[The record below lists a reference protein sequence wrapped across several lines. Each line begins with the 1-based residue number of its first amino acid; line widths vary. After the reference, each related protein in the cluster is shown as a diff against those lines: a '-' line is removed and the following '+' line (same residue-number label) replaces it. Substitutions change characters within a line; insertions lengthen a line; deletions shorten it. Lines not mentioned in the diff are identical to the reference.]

1 LAFVLKKTVKYLLFI
16 VFFLSWALFVQA
28 NFYYINR
35 SILPYNVLSAANPIS
50 DTIDL
55 PYPFE
60 DQDEYNFFKKKKTSP
75 LFLGNPDNII
85 ETVEYDPETNEYIV
99 TQKIGTLNYR
109 SSTRM
114 TAQEYNNYQFEQS
127 LRNYWRQRSRG
138 DASAT
143 QTGLFPQLRLGGET
157 FDKIFGSNVIN
168 IVPMGSAELIFA
180 VNINEVENPILSE
193 NLRKTTTFDFKE
205 KITMEVK
212 GSVGDKIKLGI
223 RYDTEATFD
232 FENQTKLEYVGKED
246 EIIKRIEAGNVTLPL
261 PGSLITGSQSLFGV
275 KTELQFGNLTVTGVF
290 SQQKGETK
298 VINIK
303 GGAQSQT
310 FEVRADEYEANKHFF
325 LSQYFKDNYD
335 KILESLPVIMSPYN
349 ISRVEVWVTNK
360 YNNYEEN
367 RNILALLDL
376 AENRENIFASPYIID
391 PTTIFQPQP
400 ANETNELYNK
410 ISLIGGIRDINQIQN
425 ALKPWAVYNFQPGQD
440 FEKIENARK
449 LKSNEYTI
457 NERLGFISLNVALNS
472 DEVLAVAYEYFYNGQ
487 RYQVGE
493 FSTDGITGENVLL
506 LKLLKG
512 TTLTPSL
519 PTWDLMMKNIYA
531 IGAYQVN
538 KEDFILDVLYQ
549 DDKTGNAI
557 NYIPE
562 GKINKKILLKVMN
575 LDNLNSQLD
584 AIPDGRFDFMEGIT
598 INPSNGRVIFPVLQ
612 PFGKNLRK
620 AFGETIA
627 DSIIAN
633 KYVFQELYDTTL
645 TYARL
650 VAEKNKFLLRGEY
663 RSAASSEISLNAIN
677 IPQGS
682 VIVTAGGRKLTENIE
697 YTVDYNLG
705 RVRIIDAGLLESGT
719 PIQVSLESNALYSI
733 QSKTLIGTHLNYRIT
748 DDFNIGG
755 TLINLTEKPLTSKVA
770 IGEEP
775 ISNTIWGLN
784 TSYRTE
790 SQLLTTLID
799 KLPFLETKEKS
810 SINFDGE
817 FAQLIPG
824 HSDAIKD
831 EGNAYIDDFE
841 GSETSFDIKSYNSWV
856 LSSIPRGMPDLFPEA
871 DADSLVSGFNR
882 AKIAWYKIDPLFLRN
897 TSTTPGHIKS
907 DAEQQSN
914 HFVRE
919 IFEQEIFP
927 NKQPESQIPAA
938 LQVLNLAYYPNE
950 RGPYNYD
957 LGNSPF
963 SSGLN
968 ADGSLR
974 NPETRWGGIMRD
986 MPQKDFEASNV
997 EYIEFWLMDPFVYD
1011 SIQEGG
1017 ELYFNLG
1024 NISEDILQDSRKS
1037 FENGLPKSATVENV
1051 DTTAWGR
1058 VPSKQSLVSAF
1069 DDTQPNARKYQDVGL
1084 DGLRDTDEQSFFNW
1098 YLTALE
1104 GILSTQAI
1112 EKFSEDPS
1120 NDNYHYYRGGDFD
1133 AQKASILDRYKNF
1146 NNQEGNS
1153 PTDAQSPEDYPTSAT
1168 NMPDDEDI
1176 NSDNTLSETES
1187 YFQYKVEIRPDM
1199 MEVGQNYIV
1208 DRVWGHD
1215 VDLPNGDKNVKIKWY
1230 QFRIPIREPERI
1242 VGPIQDF
1249 KSIRFMR
1256 MFLKDFEDSIILRF
1270 GKLELVRGEWRKYNL
1285 SLMEGHE
1292 ALTTPEYSNG
1302 TIDIS
1307 SINIEENSNYVLPP
1321 GVDRVID
1328 PTNPQLR
1335 QLNEQSMVLRV
1346 KNLDDA
1352 DARAAY
1358 KSLNLDMRQYKKLKM
1373 FVHAEQLE
1381 NEILKDEDLRVFI
1394 RLGTDYKDNYYEYEI
1409 PLVVS
1414 DHGDE
1419 DRYAAWPEENE
1430 IELILDDLIQLKL
1443 ARNDELK
1450 KANSSIAIS
1459 SIFSIFKGKKRL
1471 SVRGN
1476 PNLSN
1481 VRTVMI
1487 GVRNPSKQNN
1497 IISSDDGM
1505 PKSGEI
1511 WINELR
1517 LTDFKED
1524 GGWAARA
1531 RLSTRLADFGTV
1543 NLAGSISTPG
1553 FGSIE
1558 KKVNERS
1565 KEEIIEYDIST
1576 NLDLGKFFNEKSKV
1590 SIPVYAGYSE
1600 GFINPEYNPLE
1611 PDVPLSVALDNAT
1624 SKSERDSIKNI
1635 AQDYTQRKSLNFT
1648 NVKVNRI
1655 SEKPRIY
1662 DPANFSASY
1671 AYNELFSRDINTEY
1685 FVQKNYRGGINYNYI
1700 ARPTNITPFRKSKVL
1715 NKKAFTIIKDFN
1727 FYYLP
1732 SSFSFRTDLNRNYQE
1747 LRTRNINNPNNI
1759 IEPSFNKDFIWNRYY
1774 DLKYDLS
1781 RSLKLEYSAQNTSR
1795 IDEPYGMVDKDRDKD
1810 SYEHWRDSVW
1820 SNIKN
1825 FGRNTQYNQNLI
1837 LTYNIPINKLPL
1849 LDWINAS
1856 ARYNGTFN
1864 WDASPILKTSE
1875 IELGNTIRNSRTYQ
1889 LNGQANLLSLYNKAG
1904 FLKRINQKYSSDASR
1919 KKNKKIETVSY
1930 QEEKVNLK
1938 ANRAKGIDHN
1948 LGTEDVTIKV
1958 IDKTGK
1964 EIKGE
1969 LEVITKNKVRF
1980 KTDLDINEVKITI
1993 EGKLEKKENP
2003 LVFIA
2008 ENMALLIMSVKNVSV
2023 SYTVTDGT
2031 TLPGYTEKT
2040 QLFGMNNAF
2049 DASSAP
2055 GWPFVFGWQDDDFGI
2070 KAIENG
2076 WYTYDTTMIN
2086 PYLMTQNKN
2095 LNIRATLEPVRGLKI
2110 DLTANRSISE
2120 NNNRYYLPAQYGTE
2134 PYNEQITGNFSMTYL
2149 TILTAFEDIS
2159 GENNYYSQAYE
2170 DFKNYRNDISR
2181 RLAETRAPN
2190 SNYSYNPNDPHAND
2204 QGYMAGYGSLSQ
2216 EVMIP
2221 AFLAAYGVVGKDNI
2235 ALDIFQKIPLPNWNI
2250 RFDRLKDIPL
2260 LKRYFKSINIS
2271 HAYRSS
2277 YNIGTFIN
2285 NLEYSPDE
2293 DGYSYIIDQQSNFI
2307 PEFNISSVS
2316 INEQFAPLINID
2328 MTWIN
2333 NLTTRFEMKKS
2344 RTITLSFS
2352 NNQITEVHSDELGVS
2367 LGYRFDNFNLI
2378 FDFGKQQEN
2387 FKSDL
2392 NIRAN
2397 LKIRDNLTILRKI
2410 AEEVDDISA
2419 GEQTIV
2425 IGVSADYQLSDRLTL
2440 RLFYDRTAR
2449 EPFISTTY
2457 PTSNTSFG
2465 FSLRFT
2471 LTQ

>member
-1 LAFVLKKTVKYLLFI
+1 VLKKTIRQLFFITFLLSLTL
-16 VFFLSWALFVQA
+16 VVRA
-28 NFYYINR
+28 NFYYIAYSSPS
-35 SILPYNVLSAANPIS
+35 SIIKIGK

-55 PYPFE
+55 PYPFN
-60 DQDEYNFFKKKKTSP
+60 DQSEYNFFEKKKTSP

-85 ETVEYDPETNEYIV
+85 ESVEYDPETNEYIV
-99 TQKIGTLNYR
+99 TQRIGNLDYR
-109 SSTRM
+109 TSTRM
-114 TAQEYNNYQFEQS
+114 TAQEYSNYQFEQS
-127 LRNYWRQRSRG
+127 IRNYWRQRSKG
-138 DASAT
+138 DASGA

-168 IVPMGSAELIFA
+168 IVPMGSAELIFGI
-180 VNINEVENPILSE
+180 NINEVQNPILSE
-193 NLRKTTTFDFKE
+193 DLRKTTTFDFKE

-275 KTELQFGNLTVTGVF
+275 KTELQFGNLTMTSVF

-310 FEVRADEYEANKHFF
+310 FEVHADEYEANKHFF
-325 LSQYFKDNYD
+325 LAQFFKDNFD
-335 KILESLPVIMSPYN
+335 KILEGLPVVMSPYN
-349 ISRVEVWVTNK
+349 ITRIEVWITNK
-360 YNNYEEN
+360 YNNFEEN

-376 AENRENIFASPYIID
+376 AENKENIFASSSVID
-391 PTTIFQPQP
+391 PTSITQLNPE
-400 ANETNELYNK
+400 NGTNELYSK
-410 ISLIGGIRDINQIQN
+410 ISLISGIRDINQIQN
-425 ALKPWAVYNFQPGQD
+425 ALKPWSTFNFQPGQD

-449 LKSNEYTI
+449 LKPNEYTI
-457 NERLGFISLNVALNS
+457 NERLGFVSLNIALNS
-472 DEVLAVAYEYFYNGQ
+472 DEVLAVAYEYFYNGN

-493 FSTDGITGENVLL
+493 FSTDGITGEDVLF

-519 PTWDLMMKNIYA
+519 PTWNLMMKNIYS

-538 KEDFILDVLYQ
+538 KENFILDVLYQ

-584 AIPDGRFDFMEGIT
+584 AGSDGRFDFIEGIT
-598 INPSNGRVIFPVLQ
+598 INQSNGRIMFPVLQ
-612 PFGKNLRK
+612 PFGKHLRK
-620 AFGETIA
+620 AFGETVA

-663 RSAASSEISLNAIN
+663 RSASSSEISLNTIN

-682 VIVTAGGRKLTENIE
+682 VIVTAGGRKLTENVE

-705 RVRIIDAGLLESGT
+705 RVKIIDAGLLESGT

-733 QSKTLIGTHLNYRIT
+733 QTKTLIGTHLNYRIT

-755 TLINLTEKPLTSKVA
+755 TVINLTERPLTSKVA

-790 SQLLTTLID
+790 SQFLTTLVD
-799 KLPFLETKEKS
+799 YLPFLETKEKS
-810 SINFDGE
+810 SINFDAE

-824 HSDAIKD
+824 HSDAIEK

-841 GSETSFDIKSYNSWV
+841 GSETSFDIKSYNAWV
-856 LSSIPRGMPDLFPEA
+856 LSSIPKGLPDLFPEA
-871 DADSLVSGFNR
+871 DADSTISGFNR
-882 AKIAWYKIDPLFLRN
+882 AKLAWYKIDPLFLRN

-907 DAEQQSN
+907 DADQQSN

-938 LQVLNLAYYPNE
+938 LQVLNLAFYPKE
-950 RGPYNYD
+950 RGPYNFD
-957 LGNSPF
+957 VTSNSL

-968 ADGSLR
+968 PDGTLR
-974 NPETRWGGIMRD
+974 APKSRWGGIMRD

-1011 SIQEGG
+1011 SLQAGG

-1051 DTTAWGR
+1051 DTTDWGR
-1058 VPSKQSLVSAF
+1058 VPSKQSLVNAF

-1084 DGLRDTDEQSFFNW
+1084 DGLRDDDEKTFFRN
-1098 YLTALE
+1098 YLDALASIVTQQEALE
-1104 GILSTQAI
+1104 
-1112 EKFSEDPS
+1112 KFASDPS
-1120 NDNYHYYRGGDFD
+1120 NDNYHYYRGSDFD
-1133 AQKASILDRYKNF
+1133 ADKVSILERYKDF
-1146 NNQEGNS
+1146 NNHEGNS

-1168 NMPDDEDI
+1168 NQPDGEDI
-1176 NSDNTLSETES
+1176 NRDNTLSETES
-1187 YFQYKVEIRPDM
+1187 FFQYKVDIRPERM
-1199 MEVGQNYIV
+1199 RVGQNYIV
-1208 DRVWGHD
+1208 DKFTND
-1215 VDLPNGDKNVKIKWY
+1215 NIKLANGDKVSITWY
-1230 QFRIPIREPERI
+1230 QFRIPIREPERV

-1256 MFLKDFEDSIILRF
+1256 MFLRDFEDSIILRF

-1292 ALTTPEYSNG
+1292 VLTTPEYSNG
-1302 TIDIS
+1302 TLDIA
-1307 SINIEENSNYVLPP
+1307 SINIEENTNYVLPP

-1346 KNLDDA
+1346 SNIDDG

-1373 FVHAEQLE
+1373 FVHAEQLK
-1381 NEILKDEDLRVFI
+1381 NEILKDEDLRIFI

-1409 PLVVS
+1409 PLIVS
-1414 DHGDE
+1414 DKGDE
-1419 DRYAAWPEENE
+1419 DRHAAWPEENE
-1430 IELILDDLIQLKL
+1430 IEIVLDDLIQIKM
-1443 ARNDELK
+1443 ARNEELR
-1450 KANSSIAIS
+1450 KANSTLAINS
-1459 SIFSIFKGKKRL
+1459 VFSIFKGKKRL
-1471 SVRGN
+1471 TVRGN

-1481 VRTVMI
+1481 VKTVMI

-1497 IISSDDGM
+1497 IISPDDGM

-1511 WINELR
+1511 WVNELR

-1524 GGWAARA
+1524 GGWAAKA
-1531 RLSTRLADFGTV
+1531 RLSARLADFGTV

-1565 KEEIIEYDIST
+1565 KEEIIDYDLST
-1576 NLDLGKFFNEKSKV
+1576 NLDLGKFFSEKAQV
-1590 SIPVYAGYSE
+1590 SIPVYAGYAE

-1611 PDVPLSVALDNAT
+1611 PDVPLSVALDNAA
-1624 SKSERDSIKNI
+1624 SKEERDSIKNI
-1635 AQDYTQRKSLNFT
+1635 AQDYTQRKSINFT
-1648 NVKVNRI
+1648 NVKVNKQ

-1662 DPANFSASY
+1662 DPANFSVSY
-1671 AYNELFSRDINTEY
+1671 AYNELFSRDINTEL
-1685 FVQKNYRGGINYNYI
+1685 FIQKNYRGGINYNYI
-1700 ARPTNITPFRKSKVL
+1700 TRPTNVTPFRKSKAL
-1715 NKKAFTIIKDFN
+1715 NNKAFAIIKDFN

-1732 SSFSFRTDLNRNYQE
+1732 TSFSFRTDMSRNYQE
-1747 LRTRNINNPNNI
+1747 IKTRNINNPNNI
-1759 IEPSFNKDFIWNRYY
+1759 IEPSFNKDFVWNRYY

-1795 IDEPYGMVDKDRDKD
+1795 IDEPYGMVDKQRDRE
-1810 SYEHWRDSVW
+1810 SYEHWKDSVW
-1820 SNIKN
+1820 NNILN
-1825 FGRNTQYNQNLI
+1825 FGRNTQFNQNLNV
-1837 LTYNIPINKLPL
+1837 TYNIPINKIPL

-1856 ARYNGTFN
+1856 ARYNGTYN
-1864 WDASPILKTSE
+1864 WDASPILKTTD
-1875 IELGNTIRNSRTYQ
+1875 IQLGNTIRNSRTYQ
-1889 LNGQANLLSLYNKAG
+1889 LNGQANLMTLYNKAG
-1904 FLKRINQKYSSDASR
+1904 FLKKINQKYSSDAAR
-1919 KKNKKIETVSY
+1919 KKSTKIENVTY
-1930 QEEKVNLK
+1930 QEEKINLK
-1938 ANRAKGIDHN
+1938 ANRSKNIDHN
-1948 LGTEDVTIKV
+1948 LGTEDIKIKV
-1958 IDKTGK
+1958 VDKTGK
-1964 EIKGE
+1964 EVKGE
-1969 LEVITKNKVRF
+1969 LEIVTKNKARF
-1980 KTDLDINEVKITI
+1980 KTDADIDEVKITI
-1993 EGKLEKKENP
+1993 EGKIEKKDNF
-2003 LVFIA
+2003 LVLFA
-2008 ENMALLIMSVKNVSV
+2008 ENTALLLMSVKNVSL

-2031 TLPGYTEKT
+2031 TLPGYTENT

-2055 GWPFVFGWQDDDFGI
+2055 GWPFVFGWQDEDFAI
-2070 KAIENG
+2070 KAIDNEWFVNNDS
-2076 WYTYDTTMIN
+2076 TVVN
-2086 PYLMTQNKN
+2086 PYLMTSNKN
-2095 LNIRATLEPVRGLKI
+2095 LNIRATLEPIRGLKI

-2120 NNNRYYLPAQYGTE
+2120 NNNRYYLPAVYGTD
-2134 PYNEQITGNFSMTYL
+2134 PYNEQITGNYSMTYL
-2149 TILTAFEDIS
+2149 TIFTAFENIS
-2159 GENNYYSQAYE
+2159 GDNKYYSQAYE
-2170 DFKNYRNDISR
+2170 DFKNYRDDISN
-2181 RLAETRAPN
+2181 RLSKTRVQN
-2190 SNYSYNPNDPHAND
+2190 GTYDPNDPHAND
-2204 QGYMAGYGSLSQ
+2204 QGYKAGYGSLSQ

-2221 AFLAAYGVVGKDNI
+2221 AFLSAYGVVGKDKI
-2235 ALDIFQKIPLPNWNI
+2235 SLDIFQKIPLPNWNI

-2260 LKRYFKSINIS
+2260 FKRLFKSFNIS

-2277 YNIGTFIN
+2277 YNIGSYIN
-2285 NLEYSPDE
+2285 NLEYSPEE
-2293 DGYSYIIDQQSNFI
+2293 DGYSYILNQQANFI
-2307 PEFNISSVS
+2307 PEYNISSVS
-2316 INEQFAPLINID
+2316 INEQFAPLINVD
-2328 MTWIN
+2328 MTWVN

-2344 RTITLSFS
+2344 RTITLSFT
-2352 NNQITEVHSDELGVS
+2352 NNQITEVYSDELGVS

-2378 FDFGKQQEN
+2378 FDFGNQQEN

-2397 LKIRDNLTILRKI
+2397 LKIRDNLTVLRKI
-2410 AEEVDDISA
+2410 AENVDDISA

>member
-1 LAFVLKKTVKYLLFI
+1 MIKKTIRYLFFI
-16 VFFLSWALFVQA
+16 SILMSCITFVRA
-28 NFYYINR
+28 NFYFNIYPSVDFYALTAKDTIT
-35 SILPYNVLSAANPIS
+35 

-60 DQDEYNFFKKKKTSP
+60 DQDEFNFFEKRKTSP

-85 ETVEYDPETNEYIV
+85 ESVEYDPENNEYIV
-99 TQKIGTLNYR
+99 TQKIGNLDYR
-109 SSTRM
+109 VSTRM
-114 TAQEYNNYQFEQS
+114 SAEEYSNYQFEQS
-127 LRNYWRQRSRG
+127 IRTYWKQKTRG
-138 DASAT
+138 DAGVG

-168 IVPMGSAELIFA
+168 IVPMGSAELIFG
-180 VNINEVENPILSE
+180 VNINKVENPILSE
-193 NLRKTTTFDFKE
+193 DLRKTTTFDFKE

-275 KTELQFGNLTVTGVF
+275 KTELQFGNLTVTSVF

-325 LSQYFKDNYD
+325 LSQFFKDNYD

-349 ISRVEVWVTNK
+349 ITRVEVWITNK
-360 YNNYEEN
+360 YNNFEEN

-376 AENRENIFASPYIID
+376 AENRENLFASPFVID
-391 PTTIFQPQP
+391 PTSVIQINP
-400 ANETNELYNK
+400 ANETNELYSK
-410 ISLIGGIRDINQIQN
+410 LLTLGPGIRDINQVQN
-425 ALKPWAVYNFQPGQD
+425 VLKPWLTFNFSPGQD

-449 LKSNEYTI
+449 LKPNEYSI
-457 NERLGFISLNVALNS
+457 NERLGFISLNQKLGDN
-472 DEVLAVAYEYFYNGQ
+472 EILAVAYEYYYNGQ
-487 RYQVGE
+487 KYQVGE
-493 FSTDGITGENVLL
+493 FSTDGIAGEEVLF
-506 LKLLKG
+506 LKLIKG
-512 TTLTPSL
+512 ISLTPSL
-519 PTWDLMMKNIYA
+519 PTWELMMKNVYN

-538 KEDFILDVLYQ
+538 KENFILDVLYQ
-549 DDKTGNAI
+549 DDKTGNALS
-557 NYIPE
+557 YISE

-584 AIPDGRFDFMEGIT
+584 GTPDGRFDFIEGIT
-598 INPSNGRVIFPVLQ
+598 INPSNGRIIFPVLQ
-612 PFGKNLRK
+612 PFGKHLRK
-620 AFGETIA
+620 AFGETSI

-663 RSAASSEISLNAIN
+663 RSASSSEISLNAIN

-682 VIVTAGGRKLTENIE
+682 VIVTAGGRKLTENVE

-755 TLINLTEKPLTSKVA
+755 TVINLTERPLTQKVA

-790 SQLLTTLID
+790 SQFLTTLID
-799 KLPFLETKEKS
+799 YLPFLETKEKS
-810 SINFDGE
+810 SINFDAE
-817 FAQLIPG
+817 FAHLIPG
-824 HSDAIKD
+824 HSDAIEK

-841 GSETSFDIKSYNSWV
+841 GSETSFDIKSYNAWV
-856 LSSIPRGMPDLFPEA
+856 LSSIPKGQTDLFPEA
-871 DADSLVSGFNR
+871 NADSIFSGLNR
-882 AKIAWYKIDPLFLRN
+882 AKLAWYKIDPLFLRN

-907 DAEQQSN
+907 DANQQSN

-919 IFEQEIFP
+919 IFEKEIFP
-927 NKQPESQIPAA
+927 NKQSESQIPAA
-938 LQVLNLAYYPNE
+938 LQVLNLAFYPKE

-957 LGNSPF
+957 LSASSL

-974 NPETRWGGIMRD
+974 NPQSRWGGIMRD
-986 MPQKDFEASNV
+986 MPQTDFEASNV

-1011 SIQEGG
+1011 SLQSGG

-1051 DTTAWGR
+1051 DTTVWGR
-1058 VPSKQSLVSAF
+1058 VPSKQSLINAF

-1084 DGLRDTDEQSFFNW
+1084 DGIGDADENSFFRSYIEALRNIVNSE
-1098 YLTALE
+1098 ALE
-1104 GILSTQAI
+1104 RFI
-1112 EKFSEDPS
+1112 EDPS
-1120 NDNYHYYRGGDFD
+1120 NDNYHYYRGSDFD
-1133 AQKASILDRYKNF
+1133 AQKLSILERYKNF
-1146 NNQEGNS
+1146 NNHEGNS
-1153 PTDAQSPEDYPTSAT
+1153 PTDAQSPESYPTSAT
-1168 NMPDDEDI
+1168 NQPDNEDI
-1176 NSDNTLSETES
+1176 NNDNTLNETES
-1187 YFQYKVEIRPDM
+1187 YFQYKVDIRPEM
-1199 MEVGQNYIV
+1199 MRVGQNYIV
-1208 DRVWGHD
+1208 DKVPAND
-1215 VDLPNGDKNVKIKWY
+1215 VDLPNGEKDAEIYWY
-1230 QFRIPIREPERI
+1230 QFRIPIRDYKQAI
-1242 VGPIQDF
+1242 GPIQDF
-1249 KSIRFMR
+1249 KSIQFIR
-1256 MFLKDFEDSIILRF
+1256 MFLRDFEDSIILRF

-1285 SLMEGHE
+1285 SLIEGQE
-1292 ALTTPEYSNG
+1292 VLTTPEYSNG
-1302 TIDIS
+1302 TLDIA
-1307 SINIEENSNYVLPP
+1307 SINIEENTNYVLPP

-1346 KNLDDA
+1346 KNLEDG

-1358 KSLNLDMRQYKKLKM
+1358 KSLNLDMRQYEKLKM
-1373 FVHAEQLE
+1373 FVHSEPLDNQ
-1381 NEILKDEDLRVFI
+1381 ILKDEDLRVFI

-1414 DHGDE
+1414 DPGEKTRSDV
-1419 DRYAAWPEENE
+1419 WPEENNVE
-1430 IELILDDLIQLKL
+1430 IELNDLIDIKL
-1443 ARNDELK
+1443 ARNEELRK
-1450 KANSSIAIS
+1450 PNSLLAINSVYSII
-1459 SIFSIFKGKKRL
+1459 KGKKRIT
-1471 SVRGN
+1471 VRGN

-1497 IISSDDGM
+1497 TISENDDGM
-1505 PKSGEI
+1505 PKTAEI
-1511 WINELR
+1511 WVNELR

-1524 GGWAARA
+1524 GGWAAKA
-1531 RLSTRLADFGTV
+1531 RLSARLADFGTI
-1543 NLAGSISTPG
+1543 NLAGSMSTPG

-1565 KEEIIEYDIST
+1565 KEEIIDYDVSA
-1576 NLDLGKFFNEKSKV
+1576 NLDLGKFFNEKSQV
-1590 SIPVYAGYSE
+1590 SIPVYAGYAE
-1600 GFINPEYNPLE
+1600 GFVNPVYNPLE
-1611 PDVPLSVALDNAT
+1611 PDVKLKVALDNAD
-1624 SKSERDSIKNI
+1624 SKTERDSIKNV
-1635 AQDYTQRKSLNFT
+1635 AQDYTQRKSINFT
-1648 NVKVNRI
+1648 NVKINKQ
-1655 SEKPRIY
+1655 SEKPKIY
-1662 DPANFSASY
+1662 DPSNFSASY
-1671 AYNELFSRDINTEY
+1671 AYNELFSRDINTE
-1685 FVQKNYRGGINYNYI
+1685 FFIQKNYRGGINYNYI
-1700 ARPTNITPFRKSKVL
+1700 ARPKNVTPFRKSKAL
-1715 NKKAFTIIKDFN
+1715 NNKAFALIKDFN

-1732 SSFSFRTDLNRNYQE
+1732 TSFSFRTDMSRNYQE
-1747 LRTRNINNPNNI
+1747 IKTRNINTPENI
-1759 IEPSFNKDFIWNRYY
+1759 IEPAYNKDFVWNRYY
-1774 DLKYDLS
+1774 DLKYDLA
-1781 RSLKLEYSAQNTSR
+1781 RSLKLEYSAQNIAR

-1810 SYEHWRDSVW
+1810 SYEHWKDSVW
-1820 SNIKN
+1820 NNILN
-1825 FGRNTQYNQNLI
+1825 FGRNTQFSQNLNV
-1837 LTYNIPINKLPL
+1837 TYNVPINKIPL
-1849 LDWINAS
+1849 LDWVNAS
-1856 ARYNGTFN
+1856 ARYTGTYN
-1864 WDASPILKTSE
+1864 WDASPVLKNTD
-1875 IELGNTIRNSRTYQ
+1875 IKLGNTIRNSRVYQ
-1889 LNGQANLLSLYNKAG
+1889 LNGQSNLLTLYNKLG

-1919 KKNKKIETVSY
+1919 KKSKKVENVSY
-1930 QEEKVNLK
+1930 QEEKINLK
-1938 ANRAKGIDHN
+1938 ANRSKNIDHN
-1948 LGTEDVTIKV
+1948 LGTEDITIKV
-1958 IDKTGK
+1958 TDKSGK
-1964 EIKGE
+1964 EVKGE
-1969 LEVITKNKVRF
+1969 LEIVTKNKARF
-1980 KTDLDINEVKITI
+1980 KTDKDIDEVKISI
-1993 EGKLEKKENP
+1993 EGKVEKKENP
-2003 LVFIA
+2003 FVLFA
-2008 ENMALLIMSVKNVSV
+2008 ENTALLLMSVKNVSI

-2031 TLPGYTEKT
+2031 TLPGYTKNT
-2040 QLFGMNNAF
+2040 QLFGMSDAF
-2049 DASSAP
+2049 DAASAP
-2055 GWPFVFGWQDDDFGI
+2055 GWPFVFGWQDQDYAI

-2076 WYTYDTTMIN
+2076 WYVNNDTTVIS
-2086 PYLMTQNKN
+2086 PYLMTSNKN
-2095 LNIRATLEPVRGLKI
+2095 LNIRATLEPIRGLKI

-2120 NNNRYYLPAQYGTE
+2120 NNNRYYLPSTYGTD

-2149 TILTAFEDIS
+2149 TILTAFDKVS
-2159 GENNYYSQAYE
+2159 GENDYYSQAYE
-2170 DFKNYRNDISR
+2170 DFKNYRDDISQ
-2181 RLAETRAPN
+2181 RLSRTRVSN
-2190 SNYSYNPNDPHAND
+2190 STHNYSPDDPHAND
-2204 QGYMAGYGSLSQ
+2204 AGYKAGYGSLSQ

-2235 ALDIFQKIPLPNWNI
+2235 SLDIFQKIPLPNWNI
-2250 RFDRLKDIPL
+2250 RFDRLKDIPFL
-2260 LKRYFKSINIS
+2260 SRYFKSINIS

-2285 NLEYSPDE
+2285 NLDYSPTD
-2293 DGYSYIIDQQSNFI
+2293 DGFSYLMDKQSNFI
-2307 PEFNISSVS
+2307 PEYNISSVS
-2316 INEQFAPLINID
+2316 INEQFAPLINVD
-2328 MTWIN
+2328 MTWVF

-2352 NNQITEVHSDELGVS
+2352 NNQITEVYSDELGFS

-2378 FDFGKQQEN
+2378 FDFGKQQEK

-2392 NIRAN
+2392 NVRAN
-2397 LKIRDNLTILRKI
+2397 LKIRDNLTVLRKI
-2410 AEEVDDISA
+2410 AENVDDISA
-2419 GEQTIV
+2419 GEETIV

-2440 RLFYDRTAR
+2440 RLFYDQTTR